1 MAWSIRS
8 RVSSFLGSEVGVMG
22 SLFHWDTCWRT
33 VPFSVPTNSSSAV
46 SSRTRPWPKFVSI
59 LKLFWFS
66 YVNFSLILWFSYFQ
80 MNWARMDSCY
90 AAASFKEKQSENKDT
105 DVRNMAEAGGEHAL
119 FGLMKQRFLSF
130 KNHKY
135 MKELEH
141 FQALSKAQYP
151 KFMVIACADS
161 RVCPSNILGFQ
172 PGEAFMIRNIANLV
186 PLMKNGPS
194 ECNAALEFA
203 VTTLEVEN
211 ILVIGHSSCAGI
223 ENLMKIQED
232 VESSFINK
240 WVTNGNVAKLRTKAA
255 TAHLSFAQQCR
266 FCEKESINQSLLN
279 MLSYPWI
286 EDKVRS
292 GLLSLHGGYYNFSS
306 CTFEKWTL
314 DFNGCTVNEES
325 SSYVIKEQEFW
336 S

>member
-1 MAWSIRS
+1 MGRILSRKRWRGQLGPELVHFSDQKYVLWVHYSIGTL
-8 RVSSFLGSEVGVMG
+8 VGGQYPFL
-22 SLFHWDTCWRT
+22 
-33 VPFSVPTNSSSAV
+33 
-46 SSRTRPWPKFVSI
+46 
-59 LKLFWFS
+59 
-66 YVNFSLILWFSYFQ
+66 FQ
-80 MNWARMDSCY
+80 PIPLLRFPQEQGHGQNLMDSCY

-105 DVRNMAEAGGEHAL
+105 DVWNMAEAGGDHEL

-325 SSYVIKEQEFW
+325 SSYAIKEQEFW

>member
-8 RVSSFLGSEVGVMG
+8 RVSSLLRSEVRVVG

-33 VPFSVPTNSSSAV
+33 VPFSVPTNSSSAI
-46 SSRTRPWPKFVSI
+46 SSRTRPWPKF
-59 LKLFWFS
+59 
-66 YVNFSLILWFSYFQ
+66 

-105 DVRNMAEAGGEHAL
+105 DVWNMAEAGGDHEL

-151 KFMVIACADS
+151 K
-161 RVCPSNILGFQ
+161 
-172 PGEAFMIRNIANLV
+172 
-186 PLMKNGPS
+186 
-194 ECNAALEFA
+194 
-203 VTTLEVEN
+203 VEN

-325 SSYVIKEQEFW
+325 SSYAIKEQEFW

>member
-8 RVSSFLGSEVGVMG
+8 RVSSLLRSEVRVMG

-46 SSRTRPWPKFVSI
+46 SSRTRPWPKF
-59 LKLFWFS
+59 
-66 YVNFSLILWFSYFQ
+66 

-105 DVRNMAEAGGEHAL
+105 EAGGDHEL

-292 GLLSLHGGYYNFSS
+292 GLLSLHGGYYDFSS
-306 CTFEKWTL
+306 CMFEKWTL

-325 SSYVIKEQEFW
+325 SSYAIKEQEFW

>member
-46 SSRTRPWPKFVSI
+46 SSRTRPWPKF
-59 LKLFWFS
+59 
-66 YVNFSLILWFSYFQ
+66 

-186 PLMKNGPS
+186 PLMK
-194 ECNAALEFA
+194 
-203 VTTLEVEN
+203 VEN

-232 VESSFINK
+232 VESRSFINK

>member
-151 KFMVIACADS
+151 K
-161 RVCPSNILGFQ
+161 
-172 PGEAFMIRNIANLV
+172 
-186 PLMKNGPS
+186 
-194 ECNAALEFA
+194 
-203 VTTLEVEN
+203 VEN

>member
-46 SSRTRPWPKFVSI
+46 SSRTRPWPKF
-59 LKLFWFS
+59 
-66 YVNFSLILWFSYFQ
+66 

-186 PLMKNGPS
+186 PLMK
-194 ECNAALEFA
+194 
-203 VTTLEVEN
+203 VEN

>member
-1 MAWSIRS
+1 MAWSTRS

-46 SSRTRPWPKFVSI
+46 SSRTRPWPKF
-59 LKLFWFS
+59 
-66 YVNFSLILWFSYFQ
+66 

-186 PLMKNGPS
+186 PLMK
-194 ECNAALEFA
+194 
-203 VTTLEVEN
+203 VEN

-232 VESSFINK
+232 VESRSFINK

-325 SSYVIKEQEFW
+325 SSYAIKEQEFW

>member
-8 RVSSFLGSEVGVMG
+8 RVSSLLRSEVRVVG

-33 VPFSVPTNSSSAV
+33 VPFSVPTNSSSAI
-46 SSRTRPWPKFVSI
+46 SSRTRPWPKF
-59 LKLFWFS
+59 
-66 YVNFSLILWFSYFQ
+66 

-105 DVRNMAEAGGEHAL
+105 DVWNMAEAGGDHEL

-186 PLMKNGPS
+186 PLMK
-194 ECNAALEFA
+194 
-203 VTTLEVEN
+203 VEN

-325 SSYVIKEQEFW
+325 SSYAIKEQEFW

>member
-1 MAWSIRS
+1 MVWPIRS
-8 RVSSFLGSEVGVMG
+8 RISSLIRSKVPMVG
-22 SLFHWDTCWRT
+22 SLVHWDTSWRT
-33 VPFSVPTNSSSAV
+33 VLPTNSSSVV
-46 SSRTRPWPKFVSI
+46 SSRTRPCPKF
-59 LKLFWFS
+59 
-66 YVNFSLILWFSYFQ
+66 
-80 MNWARMDSCY
+80 MNWARIDGCH
-90 AAASFKEKQSENKDT
+90 AAASFKEKQPENKGI
-105 DVRNMAEAGGEHAL
+105 DVGNMAEAGGNHDL
-119 FGLMKQRFLSF
+119 FGLMKQRFLTF
-130 KNHKY
+130 KNHTY

-223 ENLMKIQED
+223 ENLMKIQD
-232 VESSFINK
+232 VESRSFIHK

-255 TAHLSFAQQCR
+255 TAHLSFSQQCR

-286 EDKVRS
+286 EDKVRR

-314 DFNGCTVNEES
+314 DFNGCTVNEENN
-325 SSYVIKEQEFW
+325 SYVIKEEEFW

>member
-1 MAWSIRS
+1 MAWSTRS

-46 SSRTRPWPKFVSI
+46 SSRTRPWPKF
-59 LKLFWFS
+59 
-66 YVNFSLILWFSYFQ
+66 

-186 PLMKNGPS
+186 PLMK
-194 ECNAALEFA
+194 
-203 VTTLEVEN
+203 VEN

-325 SSYVIKEQEFW
+325 SSYAIKEQEFW